1 MMTYFQFK
9 KVWLGLVDVRAELR
23 KRGEPFNR
31 FLPNSVLA
39 KKLEQVVNKEEKQE
53 ALTLLEADNSLED
66 ERIAKQRRDLVEE
79 AFLLSCAVLSEAIDA
94 AGQVYLFGSGLY
106 SRLDGDVMQPDTI
119 DFMDYAVVKD
129 LWQRRVR
136 PSNEYLTAVGSTVKA
151 NEDKTATA
159 PHPETAHETPQEPL
173 TSLSRAKLLCS
184 AAANAFAGRQIS
196 LLTSFLWGKRVKHV
210 ACGPAVAYALTDA
223 GEVFCWGGN
232 ERQWRYFYDD
242 ATLGQPIA
250 NEIPGQDRLAL
261 VPEPQRPLTT
271 RSEMLKLS
279 IPSQVV
285 ENQREH
291 ENNFLRQKYHKVF
304 VKPERILPTEEEKRQ
319 RLERVGRYY
328 DLLLPAPTDPNIP
341 SRVLSFEDLMET
353 VEPELNVDDL
363 VLSLQMRGVYLAK
376 STRLEL
382 MEKLGDCIAL
392 EVECMDEK
400 FSAYM
405 KDQDKIARR
414 FRHDRRER
422 QMMVVSSKTAAL
434 WTELRIL
441 QEQILRVERETYT
454 KEQRE
459 YLDMKY
465 SIVTTKH
472 KIKRQAREGLGG
484 SKASSS
490 VKVSIDLSNQNRV
503 ELFANGLTVR
513 GPPLRN
519 YDGDHALATIAVG
532 SRHALAIRQSGKLL
546 AWGVGSFGRL
556 GGTRDGQ
563 QDDGSNHPE
572 AWHQDV
578 HAPQVL
584 PTLESM
590 RFREIACGFGHSVAL
605 STQGQ
610 VYAWG
615 SATHGKLGVGHVN
628 ANESFSLVPIQ
639 LSVPSGLVV
648 RKVACGPSHS
658 ALLTMDGSLFVWGS
672 GAGGRLGLGDERD
685 VGENHIP
692 RNGGKLRSVDVP
704 TRVSDPFSDVK
715 LVDVSCGTAHTAV
728 LTSTQRNN
736 DGSLSGG
743 HVFVAGSNHALSKFM
758 PVFTK
763 IPIRDPDKFKQ
774 DGVDIVMVKISCG
787 DAQTAAVSSEGELF
801 TWGNNAGGC
810 TGHALAI
817 PLVKVPTCVT
827 CLYQRTRNL
836 GHQEGLTATMSTQN
850 ASYKPEYA
858 LTPAEDGNL
867 AQTQQEACPFWQVAL
882 SELSRISSVRVM
894 LKLVSGSDSDGVLST
909 MRPQSAA
916 STAVKYVILVSVF
929 PFDLE
934 ERGKYSLAKAKSQS
948 THYSCSLHENQTD
961 WTWELPVDIFGCFV
975 RVQMESGSSMLSLV
989 NVEIM
994 GMRASEFQGPRV
1006 SDVSCSEGM
1015 TVAICSSVSSV
1026 EVIRERFLRAIRADI
1041 SHLWILKQ
1049 LETFHPFVLEY
1060 EHASKAKGGENTV
1073 PRRDCVLCRP
1083 KEKCVICQ
1091 LEREVFADAKAK
1103 PKQPEA
1109 VVGLSNTVSKGKK
1122 RGKTGTNG
1130 DIQPEKPVSPEMSL
1144 EELCQTLL
1152 AKNTRTEE
1160 EEEEAQRRLE
1170 LELMDMDALAR
1181 EMQNEEYPNGGPSV
1195 DGAASNLP
1203 TDSAKKKTK
1212 GFGSLSFLFRSKS
1225 KSV

>member
-23 KRGEPFNR
+23 NRGEPFNR
-31 FLPNSVLA
+31 FLPNSVLI

-79 AFLLSCAVLSEAIDA
+79 AFLLSRAVLSEAIDA

-106 SRLDGDVMQPDTI
+106 SRLDGDVMQPDNI
-119 DFMDYAVVKD
+119 DFMDYEVVKD

-136 PSNEYLTAVGSTVKA
+136 PSHEPLTAVGTAEKV
-151 NEDKTATA
+151 NEAAT
-159 PHPETAHETPQEPL
+159 PPQPETGHGQLNEPM
-173 TSLSRAKLLCS
+173 TSLSRAKLLS
-184 AAANAFAGRQIS
+184 STAANAFAGRQIS
-196 LLTSFLWGKRVKHV
+196 LLTSFLWGKRVKQV

-232 ERQWRYFYDD
+232 KRQWRYFYDD
-242 ATLGQPIA
+242 STLSQQTA
-250 NEIPGQDRLAL
+250 SETHGQDRLAL
-261 VPEPQRPLTT
+261 VSEPQRPLTT

-291 ENNFLRQKYHKVF
+291 ENDFLRKKYHKVF
-304 VKPERILPTEEEKRQ
+304 AKPERILPTEEEKRQ
-319 RLERVGRYY
+319 QLERVGRYY
-328 DLLLPAPTDPNIP
+328 DLIPPASTDPNIP
-341 SRVLSFEDLMET
+341 TRVLSFEDLMET

-363 VLSLQMRGVYLAK
+363 VLSLQMRGVYLTK

-405 KDQDKIARR
+405 KDQDKVARR
-414 FRHDRRER
+414 FRHDRREHR
-422 QMMVVSSKTAAL
+422 MMVVASKTAAL

-441 QEQILRVERETYT
+441 QEQILQVERETYA

-459 YLDMKY
+459 YLEMKH

-472 KIKRQAREGLGG
+472 KIKRQAREGPGR

-490 VKVSIDLSNQNRV
+490 VIVTDDASNQSRV
-503 ELFANGLTVR
+503 ELFANGLTAR
-513 GPPLRN
+513 GPPLRD
-519 YDGDHALATIAVG
+519 YDGDHALASIAIG

-563 QDDGSNHPE
+563 QDDGNNHLE

-578 HAPQVL
+578 HAPQVV
-584 PTLESM
+584 PTLESI

-610 VYAWG
+610 VYVWG

-628 ANESFSLVPIQ
+628 ANESFSLIPIQ
-639 LSVPSGLVV
+639 LPVPSGLVV

-658 ALLTMDGSLFVWGS
+658 ALLTTDGSLFVWGS

-685 VGENHIP
+685 VGENRVP

-715 LVDVSCGTAHTAV
+715 LVDVSCGAAHTAV
-728 LTSTQRNN
+728 LTSTLRNN
-736 DGSLSGG
+736 DSSLSGG
-743 HVFVAGSNHALSKFM
+743 HVFVAGSSHALGKFM
-758 PVFTK
+758 PMFTK
-763 IPIRDPDKFKQ
+763 IPIRIPDKFKE
-774 DGVDIVMVKISCG
+774 DGGDIVLVKISCG
-787 DAQTAAVSSEGELF
+787 DAQTAVVSNEGELF

-817 PLVKVPTCVT
+817 PLVKVPTRVT
-827 CLYQRTRNL
+827 CLFQRPRNL
-836 GHQEGLTATMSTQN
+836 GHLDGLVTTMSTQN
-850 ASYKPEYA
+850 ASCKPEYA

-882 SELSRISSVRVM
+882 PELSRISSVRVK
-894 LKLVSGSDSDGVLST
+894 LKLFSGGDSDGVLAT
-909 MRPQSAA
+909 MRPRSAA
-916 STAVKYVILVSVF
+916 SLAVKYVILVSAL
-929 PFDLE
+929 PFDSE

-948 THYSCSLHENQTD
+948 THYSCSLRENQTE

-975 RVQMESGSSMLSLV
+975 RVQMESSSSMLSLV

-1006 SDVSCSEGM
+1006 SDVACSEGM
-1015 TVAICSSVSSV
+1015 TVAICRPVSSV
-1026 EVIRERFLRAIRADI
+1026 EVVRERFLRAIRADI

-1049 LETFHPFVLEY
+1049 LETYHPFVLQY
-1060 EHASKAKGGENTV
+1060 EQARKTQGGEDTV

-1091 LEREVFADAKAK
+1091 LERDVFADSKATITTAE
-1103 PKQPEA
+1103 P
-1109 VVGLSNTVSKGKK
+1109 SNIETKGKK
-1122 RGKTGTNG
+1122 RAKAQTKGVRPSGKAVA
-1130 DIQPEKPVSPEMSL
+1130 PELSL
-1144 EELCQTLL
+1144 EALCQTLL

-1181 EMQNEEYPNGGPSV
+1181 EKQIEEHPNGGPSV
-1195 DGAASNLP
+1195 DGAPRKLS